1 MNKKQKMAVAIAVAL
16 VVLNGVYPPYVGEY
30 IRGGDNP
37 KKYLG
42 YHSLFAPPSEADV
55 FRAIRGGKPS
65 ENTDQYTL
73 SRYSAR
79 IVTSRVWVQIVT
91 IVIATTGI
99 VLILSDRKQKGFS
112 NAT

>member
-16 VVLNGVYPPYVGEY
+16 VVLNGVYPPYEGEWVCS
-30 IRGGDNP
+30 GDNL

-42 YHSLFAPPSEADV
+42 YHSLFAPPSETDAAY
-55 FRAIRGGKPS
+55 RALKNMSPQFKYS
-65 ENTDQYTL
+65 FF
-73 SRYSAR
+73 SAR